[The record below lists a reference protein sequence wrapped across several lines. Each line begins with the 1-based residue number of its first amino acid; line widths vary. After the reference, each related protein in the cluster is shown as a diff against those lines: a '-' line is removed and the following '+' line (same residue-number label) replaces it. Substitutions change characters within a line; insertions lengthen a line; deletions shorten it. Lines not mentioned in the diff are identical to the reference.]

1 MSHYQTKISAIL
13 TESGRTTEPRIVE
26 AWMRSECGTL
36 DGLSPAEFRAEVLE
50 GSDMAD
56 ADPEV
61 SRYVA
66 DCMGL

>member
-1 MSHYQTKISAIL
+1 MSHYQTQIAAIL
-13 TESGRTTEPRIVE
+13 ADSGRTTEPRIVE

-36 DGLSPAEFRAEVLE
+36 DALSPDEFRAEVLA

-66 DCMGL
+66 DSMGL